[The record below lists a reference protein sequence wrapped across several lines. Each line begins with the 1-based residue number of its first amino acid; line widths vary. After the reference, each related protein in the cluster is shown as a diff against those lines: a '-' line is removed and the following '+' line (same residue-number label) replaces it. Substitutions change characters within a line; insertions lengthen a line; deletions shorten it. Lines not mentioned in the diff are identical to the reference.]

1 LEKQMRDC
9 ETQFKE
15 RFGGAAATGGKKTR
29 S

>member
-1 LEKQMRDC
+1 LEKQMREC

-15 RFGGAAATGGKKTR
+15 RLGGATGGKKSR